1 MKKKIIATLLTATMA
16 VSLLAGCSNSNTT
29 QTSKTSDTSK
39 TEATNS
45 DTSEKTETAEVELP
59 GADVAEQGYDFYT
72 DAVQYNDIRESLG
85 AIPKLDK
92 AVTIGFATKT
102 FENEFWRMQ
111 KEGAENGAKMFQD
124 AGYDVTID
132 VRGAQTETDEEG
144 QLTLMMDM
152 INKGYDSI
160 MVSGISESNLV
171 PGYEAAMEKG
181 IDLTTVMDAFTPYA
195 STTVGAWHYQAG
207 RQGAEWIYNKI
218 GKKGQVACITGLSQA
233 TAAQARTK
241 GFQDFYD
248 ENGAGDIEIVAVQ
261 NGDWDRQKA
270 YNITETLLQQYPE
283 LAGIYCNNDTMAMGA
298 LEAIVAANSDC
309 VVVGTDGTSEAI
321 ESIKNGELDATVDFS
336 PSVMGAIGVEMTVR
350 KLAGQDV
357 PKVIY
362 APQCV
367 RDADNID
374 KSFADIFGYEYKP
387 IFE

>member
-1 MKKKIIATLLTATMA
+1 MKKRMIATILTATMVA
-16 VSLLAGCSNSNTT
+16 SLLVGCGN
-29 QTSKTSDTSK
+29 SKTS
-39 TEATNS
+39 
-45 DTSEKTETAEVELP
+45 ETATTDVGGKSETTQEETTEPASTEEAVLP
-59 GADVAEQGYDFYT
+59 GADVAEQGYDFY
-72 DAVQYNDIRESLG
+72 DEAVQYNDIRESLG

-92 AVTIGFATKT
+92 AITIGFATKT
-102 FENEFWRMQ
+102 FENEFWRME

-144 QLTLMMDM
+144 QLTLLMDM
-152 INKGYDSI
+152 INKGYNSI

-181 IDLTTVMDAFTPYA
+181 IDMTTVMDAFTPYA
-195 STTVGAWHYQAG
+195 SKTVGAWHYQAG

-233 TAAQARTK
+233 TAAQARTQ

-248 ENGAGDIEIVAVQ
+248 ENGGDDIEIVSIQ

-270 YNITETLLQQYPE
+270 YNITETLLQQYPD

-298 LEAIVAANSDC
+298 LEAIVAANSKC
-309 VVVGTDGTSEAI
+309 LVVGTDGTSEAI

-336 PSVMGAIGVEMTVR
+336 PSVMGAIGVEMTIR

-374 KSFADIFGYEYKP
+374 KSFEEIFGYEYKP